1 MPLNGRGMDR
11 PEIQKMNAKDI
22 YALGYADIVSVV
34 PPGAKLSQNSKLDPE
49 ALGKT
54 PGKRGTGG
62 EWYGYN
68 WRAAGPAT
76 LRDVAQWTLDGA
88 NTGLRAS
95 AFPAVDIDCSDENLV
110 SVIRTLALEMLGA
123 APERQGRAPKSLL
136 MYRTA
141 APFGRMRLWLDG
153 RKHLVEILGDGQQYV
168 IAGTHPGTKQPYA
181 WLSPLVPATDLAEI
195 DSEAARSFLD
205 AVADAADMLG
215 YSVEREG
222 NGSLSVDREA
232 VNQEALTGDYAKVAE
247 ALALVPNTNEHFP
260 GRDDYLRMG
269 YAVKAAIGE
278 AGLPLFIDW
287 AEKWE
292 GNESASGNEHDEIIA
307 DWNRMK
313 APFEVGANYLFET
326 ASQFGYGFAADEF
339 EAIDPPPPVEDG
351 DEELAAI
358 VYSDAALAQR
368 FLRRHAKEVRYCPL
382 MGGWLVWTG
391 MQWKR
396 DDGLAVQH
404 WAGKIGMAASAEA
417 LQTIEEKGTAQK
429 VATRCASYNVK
440 VATVKYASD
449 HPAIAARAEQ
459 FDASKT
465 LLNTP
470 GGVVDLTTGQMIA
483 HDPGQLMTKLTA
495 AAPAP
500 GRAEAW
506 LAFLDDATGG
516 DKAFQAYLQRLAGYC
531 LTGQTSEQILAFFYG
546 KGGNGKGTFLNTLA
560 DVFKDYAKTTPMAT
574 FTASAIDQ
582 HPTAIADLAGAR
594 LVQAHETDAG
604 RKWDEAKIKTLT
616 GQDRV
621 KARFMREDFFEY
633 DPQFKLLFSGN
644 TRPNLNTMDDAIKR
658 RFHLVPFLLVPKVVD
673 RELPAKLKREHGQ
686 ILQWAIEGALEWQRI
701 GLRAPQAVLDATAE
715 YFDDEDPH
723 GNWLRERTATAP
735 TTAFINS
742 HSLYEDWREWC
753 GARGEIPGSEKR
765 FVQTLQG
772 RGLERKKQ
780 GGTGLRGF
788 VGMRLT
794 ETGGSEFHAI

>member
-1 MPLNGRGMDR
+1 
-11 PEIQKMNAKDI
+11 MNAKQI
-22 YALGYADIVSVV
+22 YALGYTDLISVV
-34 PPGAKLSQNSKLDPE
+34 PPGATLTANSKLKPE

-54 PGKRGTGG
+54 PGKRSSAG

-68 WRAAGPAT
+68 WQAAGPAT

-95 AFPAVDIDCSDENLV
+95 AFPAVDIDCTDENLV
-110 SVIRTLALEMLGA
+110 AVIRGLAITMLGD
-123 APERQGRAPKSLL
+123 APERQGRKPKSLL
-136 MYRTA
+136 MYRTET
-141 APFGRMRLWLDG
+141 PFGRMRLWIDG
-153 RKHLVEILGDGQQYV
+153 RKHLVEVLGDGQQYV
-168 IAGTHPGTKQPYA
+168 VAGIHPGTKQPYT
-181 WLSPLVPATDLAEI
+181 WRSPLVEAPDLYEI
-195 DSEAARSFLD
+195 DAEAAKGFLE

-215 YSVEREG
+215 YSVEHEG

-232 VNQEALTGDYAKVAE
+232 VNQTALVGDAAKVAE
-247 ALALVPNTNEHFP
+247 ALALVPNDNEHFP

-269 YAVKAAIGE
+269 YAIKAALGE
-278 AGLPLFIDW
+278 PGLPLFIEW

-292 GNESASGNEHDEIIA
+292 GNENAACNEHDEIIA
-307 DWNRMK
+307 DWGRMK

-326 ASQFGYGFAADEF
+326 AAQFGYAFAADEF
-339 EAIDPPPPVEDG
+339 EAIDEPPPLTDG
-351 DEELAAI
+351 DEDLAAI
-358 VYSDAALAQR
+358 MYSDAALAQR
-368 FLRRHAKEVRYCPL
+368 FLKRHAKEVRFCPL
-382 MGGWLVWTG
+382 MGGWLIWTG
-391 MQWKR
+391 RQWKR

-404 WAGKIGMAASAEA
+404 WAGKIGMAASNEA
-417 LQTIEEKGTAQK
+417 LATIDEKGTAHK

-470 GGVVDLTTGQMIA
+470 GGVVDLDTGLMIPHQAA
-483 HDPGQLMTKLTA
+483 HLMTKLTA

-500 GRAEAW
+500 GRPEAW
-506 LAFLDDATGG
+506 LAFLDEATGG
-516 DKAFQAYLQRLAGYC
+516 DKALQAYLQRLAGYC

-560 DVFKDYAKTTPMAT
+560 DVWKDYGKTTPMAT
-574 FTASAIDQ
+574 FTASSIDQ

-594 LVQAHETDAG
+594 LVQAHEVDAS
-604 RKWDEAKIKTLT
+604 RRWDEAKIKTLT

-621 KARFMREDFFEY
+621 KARFMQKDFFEY

-658 RFHLVPFLLVPKVVD
+658 RFHLVPFLLTPKRVD
-673 RELPAKLKREHGQ
+673 QQLPAKLKKEYGQ
-686 ILQWAIEGALEWQRI
+686 ILQWAIDGALEWKRI
-701 GLRAPQAVLDATAE
+701 GLAAPRAVVEATAE

-723 GNWLRERTATAP
+723 GNWLRERTAA
-735 TTAFINS
+735 AADAVFINS

-753 GARGEIPGSEKR
+753 GARGEFCGSEKR

-772 RGLERKKQ
+772 RGLNRKKQ

-788 VGMRLT
+788 VGLRLT
-794 ETGGSEFHAI
+794 ETGGSEFHAS